1 MLVRGNYR
9 KIPAIVLK
17 LCIPYAG
24 FPLLNP
30 VEFSVFLLCHII
42 LILVDLNI
50 VPFLDFSRQKVG
62 AEADPTNFL
71 LMHAMGPNVAGVIG
85 TAVAAGTFMAIFGV

>member
-50 VPFLDFSRQKVG
+50 VPFLDFSRVKYFQ
-62 AEADPTNFL
+62 
-71 LMHAMGPNVAGVIG
+71 
-85 TAVAAGTFMAIFGV
+85 FMLHFDVENAIFI